1 MCRSFQIIF
10 LLVFVLCFSCVR
22 KINPPIRQA
31 SPKLVVE
38 GMITTDST
46 PYTINLSYSGS
57 FTNLYEVSQNLSQYY
72 ITDAKV
78 TIEDDLGDSTSC
90 QWVGLGTYQSTDLN
104 FVGTVGRTYT
114 LKIYLS
120 NGKAYLSKPE
130 TITAV
135 PPIDSLTIFHD
146 TTLITDV
153 RPDQFII
160 SVNTL
165 DQSATKN
172 YYRWK
177 ASGYIARKSWGG
189 SCGFYWAP
197 CGDPFSCLCHAQC
210 DEYSA
215 DNDINILSDQ
225 LINGREIIQP
235 TFYIPIYWFGKDY
248 VQVNQYSLSENAYI
262 FWQQYLAQTNRTGS
276 VLDPEPAPLL
286 GNIYNQSN
294 SSDIAL
300 GFFSASAVSTKKII
314 IIPFFIQLYWLE
326 SVAGQFIK
334 QGDCQVVYPNA
345 LPDDDTGAPGWENAQ
360 VIELH

>member
-1 MCRSFQIIF
+1 VRRSFQIISLF
-10 LLVFVLCFSCVR
+10 VFALFFSCVR

-31 SPKLVVE
+31 DSKLVVE
-38 GMITTDST
+38 GMITTDPA
-46 PYTINLSYSGS
+46 PYSIKLSYSGS
-57 FTNLYEVSQNLSQYY
+57 FTNLYNLSQTFTKYY

-78 TIEDDLGDSTSC
+78 TIEDDLGDSTPC
-90 QWVGLGTYQSTDLN
+90 EWIGLGTYQSTDSN
-104 FVGTVGRTYT
+104 FVGIIGRTYI
-114 LKIYLS
+114 LKIYLT
-120 NGKAYLSKPE
+120 NGKVYVSKPE

-146 TTLITDV
+146 TTHITDV

-160 SVNTL
+160 SAHTH
-165 DQSATKN
+165 DQPGPKN
-172 YYRWK
+172 YYRWT

-189 SCGFYWAP
+189 SCSFPYGP

-210 DEYSA
+210 DVYSA
-215 DNDINILSDQ
+215 DNDVNILSDQ
-225 LINGREIIQP
+225 LIDGREIVQP
-235 TFYIPIYWFGKDY
+235 AFYVPIYWFGKDF
-248 VQVNQYSLSENAYI
+248 VQVDQYSLSQDAYI

-286 GNIYNQSN
+286 GNIYNKSD

-300 GFFSASAVSTKKII
+300 GFFSASAVATKKII

-326 SVAGQFIK
+326 SITGQFIK
-334 QGDCQVVYPNA
+334 QGDCQLVYPNA

>member
-1 MCRSFQIIF
+1 MIKNRQTIY
-10 LLVFVLCFSCVR
+10 LLILILSFSCVR
-22 KINPPIRQA
+22 KISPPIRESA
-31 SPKLVVE
+31 ATLVVE
-38 GMITTDST
+38 GTITTDST
-46 PYTINLSYSGS
+46 PYSINLSYSGS
-57 FTNLYEVSQNLSQYY
+57 FTNLFEVSQNLSKYY

-78 TIEDDLGDSTSC
+78 TIEDNLGDSTSC
-90 QWVGLGTYQSTDLN
+90 KWIGLGTYQSTDSN
-104 FVGTVGRTYT
+104 FVGIVGRTYT
-114 LKIYLS
+114 LKIYLT
-120 NGKAYLSKPE
+120 NGKVYVSKPE

-146 TTLITDV
+146 TTHITDV

-165 DQSATKN
+165 DQPATKN
-172 YYRWK
+172 YYRWT

-189 SCGFYWAP
+189 SCAFYWAP

-210 DEYSA
+210 DVYSA

-225 LINGREIIQP
+225 LINGREIVQP
-235 TFYIPIYWFGKDY
+235 AFYVPIYWFGKDY
-248 VQVNQYSLSENAYI
+248 VQINQYSLSQNAYI
-262 FWQQYLAQTNRTGS
+262 FWQQYLTQTNLTGS
-276 VLDPEPAPLL
+276 VLDPQPAPLL
-286 GNIYNQSN
+286 GNIYNQSD

-300 GFFSASAVSTKKII
+300 GFFSASAVATKKII

-345 LPDDDTGAPGWENAQ
+345 LPDNDTGAPGWENAQ